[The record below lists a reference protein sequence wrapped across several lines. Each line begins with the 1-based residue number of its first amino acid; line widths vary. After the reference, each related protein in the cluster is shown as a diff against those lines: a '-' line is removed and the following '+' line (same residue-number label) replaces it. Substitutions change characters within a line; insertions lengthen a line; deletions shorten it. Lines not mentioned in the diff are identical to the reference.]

1 MKKLKGVTVAMIT
14 PMDEQGIF
22 APLPMCQLTDM
33 LVKNGVNAL
42 YPCGTTGEMSRLSV
56 EERKTVAE
64 TVIEAACGRA
74 TVFIHVGAD
83 RVSDTLELAKHAYS
97 AGADGVGIITP
108 LFLSCS
114 AREIENYY
122 LTIARNL
129 PEDFPIYL
137 YNIPQCSANDLTAD
151 MASNIRRQ
159 CPNVVGIKYS
169 FTDFNRTTEY
179 LDIDKDFSVLHGCDR
194 LFSSFLA
201 LGCDG
206 TVSGVAGVFPEPFVK
221 VYEAYENNDWETMQQ
236 WQKHCRRICDILK
249 CGSNM
254 AYFKSALEFRG
265 IPAGH
270 MRGPQMDLDSRERQ
284 RLSYNL
290 KAFCLESGLSFTIL

>member
-14 PMDEQGIF
+14 PMNEQGHF
-22 APLPMCQLTDM
+22 APLPMSELTDI
-33 LVKNGVNAL
+33 LVKKGVDAL

-56 EERKTVAE
+56 NERKNIAE
-64 TVIEAACGRA
+64 TVIESNCGRA
-74 TVFIHVGAD
+74 TVFVHVGAD
-83 RVSDTLELAKHAYS
+83 NVSDTLELAKHAYS

-108 LFLSCS
+108 LFLGCT
-114 AREIENYY
+114 AKEIENYY
-122 LTIARNL
+122 LSIAHSL

-151 MASNIRRQ
+151 VASRIHSQ

-169 FTDFNRTTEY
+169 LTDFNRTTEY
-179 LDIDKDFSVLHGCDR
+179 LDIDKNFSVLHGCDR

-221 VYEAYENNDWETMQQ
+221 VYEAYRNRDWETMQK
-236 WQKHCRRICDILK
+236 WQKHCRKICDILK

-265 IPAGH
+265 VPAGH
-270 MRGPQMDLDSRERQ
+270 MRGPQMDLDSKERQ
-284 RLSYNL
+284 QLTHDL
-290 KAFCLESGLSFTIL
+290 EAFCLEASLPSLIL